1 MAKQTVDVTDIVEAM
16 CALLGRWAVPHKDVK
31 PRRHNVETRIGRG
44 EKEGHVLFRFMSRDD
59 FMIELDVDIAELAV
73 DPCGYMDRTMGLVVE
88 YVEQMRARRQEL
100 TRSQLIL
107 PTGGVVH

>member
-1 MAKQTVDVTDIVEAM
+1 MKQTVDVTDIVEAM

-31 PRRHNVETRIGRG
+31 PRRHNVEARRGVG

-73 DPCGYMDRTMGLVVE
+73 DPRGYMDRTMGLVVE
-88 YVEQMRARRQEL
+88 YVEQMRARRQEM
-100 TRSQLIL
+100 TRSALIL
-107 PTGGVVH
+107 PSNEVLH